1 MRRQIEYGAKLGL
14 PWGISESAYNARD
27 LEFTY
32 QYSNFGVPGLGLKR
46 GLGENRVVAPYAT
59 GLAAMVDPSAA
70 VVNLN
75 RLTEMGARG
84 RHGFY
89 EAVDFTPTR
98 VQEGESFALVSSF
111 MAHHQGMTIVAIA
124 NALFEGV
131 MRERFHAEP
140 VIRATELLLQ
150 ERVPRE
156 VASTRPWAAE
166 VKSVPRASEADPSGG
181 RKIASPHQSIPSTL
195 LLSNGRYAVM
205 LTAAGSGYSRWGDMA
220 ITRWREDATRDD
232 SGSYIFLRDMRS
244 GALWSAG
251 FQPTGAEPDESSV
264 LFNEDR
270 AEFTRRDGALT
281 TTLDVL
287 VSAEDDAEVRRV
299 TITNAGVRAR
309 EIEITSYAELSLG
322 PQSADVAH
330 PAFTKLFVETEYLP
344 DLGAILAT
352 RRKRTPTEPEI
363 WAAHLSVANGEFVGK
378 PEFETDRAR
387 FLGRGHGVNAPIAM
401 LDARPLTKSIGAV
414 LDPIFALR
422 RRVKVAPGATVR
434 VAFWTMVAGTRAALL
449 DHIDKHHDSAAYER
463 ATTLAWTQ
471 AQVQLHHLGVKPGEA
486 GLFQRLASHVIY
498 ASPAMRPSSDTIRQ
512 GSGPQF
518 GLWSH
523 GISGDLPIVLLRIA
537 DIDNLNVAR
546 QILKAHEYWLMKQ
559 LAVDLVILNERKSS
573 YVQDLQIA
581 IETLVRAGQSRP
593 VPGVE
598 RRPGRA
604 FVLRADL
611 IDAPARSLLI
621 SAARIVI
628 TAQHGSLLDQLDR
641 SIEKSPPLQLFTRSP
656 VPRPGRAPAYKTPQL
671 EFFNGL
677 GGFGSNGR
685 EYVTILGPG
694 QSTPAPWINVIANA
708 AFGFQTA
715 TEGGG
720 YTWSANS
727 RENQLTP
734 WSNDPVSDPQGEAF
748 YLRDEETGDVW
759 SPTALPIRDPQAT
772 YVARHGRGYS
782 RFEHESHGIAA
793 DLMQFVPLEGSIK
806 ISRLRLT
813 NNSGRPRRLSVTAF
827 IEWTLSASRS
837 ASLAFVETER
847 DSETGAIFARNPW
860 NTSFGLR
867 VAFADMRG
875 AQTELTWRSPRVHR
889 PQWHIGEP
897 CGLGRRGDA
906 FQ

>member
-1 MRRQIEYGAKLGL
+1 
-14 PWGISESAYNARD
+14 
-27 LEFTY
+27 
-32 QYSNFGVPGLGLKR
+32 
-46 GLGENRVVAPYAT
+46 
-59 GLAAMVDPSAA
+59 
-70 VVNLN
+70 
-75 RLTEMGARG
+75 
-84 RHGFY
+84 
-89 EAVDFTPTR
+89 
-98 VQEGESFALVSSF
+98 
-111 MAHHQGMTIVAIA
+111 
-124 NALFEGV
+124 
-131 MRERFHAEP
+131 
-140 VIRATELLLQ
+140 
-150 ERVPRE
+150 
-156 VASTRPWAAE
+156 
-166 VKSVPRASEADPSGG
+166 
-181 RKIASPHQSIPSTL
+181 
-195 LLSNGRYAVM
+195 M

-232 SGSYIFLRDMRS
+232 SGSYIYLRDMRS

-251 FQPTGAEPDESSV
+251 FQPTGAEPDEYSV

-330 PAFTKLFVETEYLP
+330 PAFAKLFVETEYLP

-363 WAAHLSVANGEFVGK
+363 WAAHLSVANGKSVGK

-401 LDARPLTKSIGAV
+401 LDARPLTNSIGAV

-434 VAFWTMVAGTRAALL
+434 VAFWTMAAGTRAALL

-546 QILKAHEYWLMKQ
+546 QILQAHEYWLMKQ

-581 IETLVRAGQSRP
+581 IETLVRASQSRP

-621 SAARIVI
+621 SAARVVI

-641 SIEKSPPLQLFTRSP
+641 SIEASPPLQLFTKSS

-677 GGFGSNGR
+677 GGFGSDGR

-813 NNSGRPRRLSVTAF
+813 NNSGRPRQPQRHGFHRVDAQCIS
-827 IEWTLSASRS
+827 IR
-837 ASLAFVETER
+837 
-847 DSETGAIFARNPW
+847 FARV
-860 NTSFGLR
+860 R
-867 VAFADMRG
+867 
-875 AQTELTWRSPRVHR
+875 
-889 PQWHIGEP
+889 
-897 CGLGRRGDA
+897 
-906 FQ
+906 